1 MTTTSPPSHLHD
13 TSAVRQ
19 DPHAQQLTTP
29 PSDAVDSTTT
39 TTRMHGHALLLDGTR
54 VYSTTTKRCASTRL
68 ATTDDSAGVHSLT
81 SPLVRDA
88 FKRLAYTAHPAAGAA
103 ANAVHDTRV
112 VRAAHSPARRGALL
126 NPKANRGKR
135 ALDAPHAR
143 CKHACDVERVAAA
156 GSLRETDTH
165 HRTERRSD
173 AARGR
178 GPRPRAHADD

>member
-68 ATTDDSAGVHSLT
+68 ATTDDSA
-81 SPLVRDA
+81 D
-88 FKRLAYTAHPAAGAA
+88 TAHPAAGAA

-143 CKHACDVERVAAA
+143 CKVTSGGVSV
-156 GSLRETDTH
+156 GW
-165 HRTERRSD
+165 
-173 AARGR
+173 
-178 GPRPRAHADD
+178 